1 MFVTNH
7 PQLNRWQARLAR
19 MPRWGW
25 IAVIIGIAVP
35 ILGLLM
41 VAFVSGIIVLAAVMV
56 IAFVLNF
63 IRRLFQRPADDG
75 RRNVKIV
82 VHSARVID
90 P

>member
-1 MFVTNH
+1 
-7 PQLNRWQARLAR
+7 
-19 MPRWGW
+19 
-25 IAVIIGIAVP
+25 
-35 ILGLLM
+35 
-41 VAFVSGIIVLAAVMV
+41 MV

-63 IRRLFQRPADDG
+63 IRRLFQRPMDDG

>member
-19 MPRWGW
+19 IPRWGW
-25 IAVIIGIAVP
+25 IAIFIGIAIP
-35 ILGLLM
+35 LLSLLM
-41 VAFVSGIIVLAAVMV
+41 VAFVSGIVVFAAVAIIV
-56 IAFVLNF
+56 FILNF
-63 IRRLFQRPADDG
+63 IRRLFTRPRSDG
-75 RRNVKIV
+75 RENVRIV